1 MLVRCKCGIYT
12 TYGMVCTNCRDD
24 IRTYKYSSKNE
35 EEEPVEEEMVP
46 LDELL
51 EAEEGDDE

>member
-1 MLVRCKCGIYT
+1 
-12 TYGMVCTNCRDD
+12 MVCTNCRDD